1 MSVNTVPH
9 TLRLFTFNGV
19 ATSTEQ
25 VVGFAGFPLT
35 ELVINIGGGG
45 LGRCLP
51 VLWEIKNDSTTD
63 SIYVKWGSSPMTPA
77 SGAVLSDW
85 IVLAPGQAY
94 NRGKRHADQEV
105 STSLMES
112 DLAYMRVQSAG
123 GDAAFSAAVDA
134 WMLAVNF

>member
-19 ATSTEQ
+19 ATSSEQ
-25 VVGFAGFPLT
+25 VIGFAGFPLT

-45 LGRCLP
+45 LGRCIPL
-51 VLWEIKNDSTTD
+51 LWEIKNDSETEVL
-63 SIYVKWGSSPMTPA
+63 YVKWGSSAMTPS
-77 SGAVLSDW
+77 SGSVLSDW
-85 IVLAPGQAY
+85 IVLRPGQAY
-94 NRGKRHADQEV
+94 NRGKRHSDQEV
-105 STSLMES
+105 STSLVES

-123 GDAAFSAAVDA
+123 SNAEFSGAVDV